1 MRLGIIGCGQRMQTI
16 VRNISRHVDSIE
28 IAFIADPSTHLFEK
42 FACDFQVPEDG
53 IFSDLELVKA
63 PGALDLVL
71 IGSPNHLHLEHL
83 DAARRFNTK
92 IFCEKPAV
100 LDRAQSL
107 ELARR
112 DVAGDFKCGLVF
124 GFVLR
129 FAPLVKHLTSAT
141 RTQQV
146 VTIEANELLH
156 PEHGSYIMRNWR
168 RRSELAG
175 SLLLDKA
182 CHDLDLINLLARG
195 RPDTVAS
202 FSDNAV
208 FKPGNRPPGTEANY
222 QIIDAGWSGT
232 DDAFGTDK
240 DIHDTQV
247 AILKYPSGT
256 MATFLLNSHSAV
268 RQRRLMMTCRDTL
281 IRADFETNAAMVHGN
296 FTFDAPQEVK
306 FPGGFANH
314 YGADDEMAQAIGSW
328 VEGKDTFGQ
337 TTREAIEAGLT
348 VMMVDEAAAT
358 NQTISTQ
365 STWDALDS
373 IYDGAT
379 SG

>member
-16 VRNISRHVDSIE
+16 IRNIAKCVDVE

-42 FACDFQVPEDG
+42 IASDFKVPDAR
-53 IFSDLELVKA
+53 IFDDLELIME

-100 LDRAQSL
+100 LNREQSL
-107 ELARR
+107 DLARR
-112 DVAGDFKCGLVF
+112 DVAGDFECGLVF

-129 FAPLVKHLTSAT
+129 FAPLVKHLTSTT
-141 RTQQV
+141 RDQQI

-168 RRSELAG
+168 RRSDLGG

-195 RPDTVAS
+195 RPATIAS
-202 FSDNAV
+202 FGENAV
-208 FKPGNRPPGTEANY
+208 FKPGNRPPDTEDNY

-240 DIHDTQV
+240 DIHDAQV

-256 MATFLLNSHSAV
+256 MATFLLNSHAAM
-268 RQRRLMMTCRDTL
+268 RQRRLMLTCRDSL
-281 IRADFETNAAMVHGN
+281 IRADFETNSAMAHGN
-296 FTFDAPQEVK
+296 FTFDAPQETK
-306 FPGGFANH
+306 FPGGFGNH
-314 YGADDEMAQAIGSW
+314 YGADDEMAQAVVSW
-328 VEGKDTFGQ
+328 VEGKGTFGQ
-337 TTREAIEAGLT
+337 TTKEAIEAGLT
-348 VMMVDEAAAT
+348 VMMIDEAAAT
-358 NQTISTQ
+358 NQAINTS
-365 STWDALDS
+365 STWDTLDE
-373 IYDGAT
+373 IYNGA
-379 SG
+379 SPS